1 MSIFRI
7 QKTSNYTVLSNDL
20 LCDTS
25 ITFEARGLL
34 CYLLSKPHNWE
45 VRFNDLIAASPAG
58 MRVVRRI
65 VSELEEHGYMK
76 RQRIHK
82 DDGSFS
88 WITEVYEDPTGGGI
102 SDDTTI
108 YTECIDGDTIGTF
121 CIDGSCID
129 GKRTDIESNDLQ
141 SNDLKN
147 IMKKKGSTK
156 PNAFQVYEQEI
167 GPLTPMI
174 AEGIAALVEEHT
186 DHWTCESFRVC
197 SKNGKRSL
205 GYAEAILKRWK
216 TDGYGTAP
224 SWERKNGSKQPKTM
238 EEQLAEA
245 GYR

>member
-7 QKTSNYTVLSNDL
+7 KKTTNYTVLSNDL
-20 LCDTS
+20 LCDS
-25 ITFEARGLL
+25 ALTFEARGML

-45 VRFNDLIAASPAG
+45 VRFKDLIAASPAG

-65 VSELEEHGYMK
+65 VGELEESGYMK

-82 DDGSFS
+82 DDGSFT
-88 WITEVYEDPTGGGI
+88 WITEVYEDPTCGGI

-108 YTECIDGDTIGTF
+108 GTDCIDGNTIGTD

-129 GKRTDIESNDLQ
+129 GKRTDIESIDLK

-147 IMKKKGSTK
+147 MKKKG
-156 PNAFQVYEQEI
+156 NAYQVYEQEI

-174 AEGIAALVEEHT
+174 AEGITRLEAEHT
-186 DHWTCESFRVC
+186 GHWVCESFRVC

-216 TDGYGTAP
+216 VEGYGTAP
-224 SWERKNGSKQPKTM
+224 KWESNGHKPKQPQP
-238 EEQLAEA
+238 EPVPSDIYQALYGDA
-245 GYR
+245 